1 MKTDILGVAF
11 DALTLDEAEE
21 RADALLRSGAG
32 GYIVTA
38 NPEIVL
44 HCREDAAY
52 AAAVN
57 GAALVLADG
66 VGDLCAARILGTP
79 LPERV
84 TGADLVPRL
93 LSRLA
98 QRSGS
103 VFLYGARPG
112 VAERAGEKLKSAYPG
127 LRIAGAENGYIS
139 DETALFAALEQKKP
153 DLLLLGLGA
162 PRQELW
168 MARNWQKINA
178 VMIGV
183 GGLLDV
189 FAGDIPR
196 APESWQRLG
205 LEWLYRLLREPK
217 RLKRMIRLPKILLL
231 AAREP
236 SNTPARSHAVLF
248 CHISPIMYASGF
260 VSRIRF
266 LKCSRKRKLT
276 SSGTSSR
283 QASTPY
289 FRVHSAAVP
298 MR

>member
-1 MKTDILGVAF
+1 MKTDVLGVAF
-11 DALTLDEAEE
+11 DALTLTEAEE
-21 RADALLRSGAG
+21 RADALLRARKG

-44 HCREDAAY
+44 HSRDDAAY

-57 GAALVLADG
+57 GADLVLADG
-66 VGDLCAARILGTP
+66 VGDLYAARILGTP

-84 TGADLVPRL
+84 AGSDLTPRL

-98 QRSGS
+98 ERGGS

-112 VAERAGEKLKSAYPG
+112 VAERAGEALRSACPG
-127 LRIAGAENGYIS
+127 LRIAGTENGYIS
-139 DETALFAALEQKKP
+139 DEAALFTALDKEQP

-168 MARNWQKINA
+168 MARNRQRTNA

-205 LEWLYRLLREPK
+205 LEWLYRLLREP
-217 RLKRMIRLPKILLL
+217 RRIKRMIRLPEILLL
-231 AAREP
+231 AARE
-236 SNTPARSHAVLF
+236 
-248 CHISPIMYASGF
+248 
-260 VSRIRF
+260 
-266 LKCSRKRKLT
+266 RK
-276 SSGTSSR
+276 
-283 QASTPY
+283 
-289 FRVHSAAVP
+289 
-298 MR
+298 

>member
-1 MKTDILGVAF
+1 MKINILGVAF
-11 DALTLDEAEE
+11 DALTLGEAEE
-21 RADALLRSGAG
+21 RADALLCSGAG

-44 HCREDAAY
+44 RCREDAAY

-79 LPERV
+79 LPGRV
-84 TGADLVPRL
+84 AGADLVPRL
-93 LSRLA
+93 LARLA
-98 QRSGS
+98 ERGGS
-103 VFLYGARPG
+103 VCLYGARPG
-112 VAERAGEKLKSAYPG
+112 VAQRAGESLQSACPG
-127 LRIAGAENGYIS
+127 LRIAGTENGYIS
-139 DETALFAALEQKKP
+139 DETALLEALEREKP

-168 MARNWQKINA
+168 MAENRQRTPA

-205 LEWLYRLLREPK
+205 LEWLYRLLREPRRFK
-217 RLKRMIRLPKILLL
+217 RVIRLPKILLL
-231 AAREP
+231 ALRE
-236 SNTPARSHAVLF
+236 R
-248 CHISPIMYASGF
+248 
-260 VSRIRF
+260 R
-266 LKCSRKRKLT
+266 
-276 SSGTSSR
+276 
-283 QASTPY
+283 
-289 FRVHSAAVP
+289 
-298 MR
+298 

>member
-1 MKTDILGVAF
+1 MKTDVLGVAF
-11 DALTLDEAEE
+11 DALTLTEAEE
-21 RADALLRSGAG
+21 RADALLRARKG

-44 HCREDAAY
+44 HSRDDAAY

-57 GAALVLADG
+57 GADLVLADG
-66 VGDLCAARILGTP
+66 VGDLYAARILGTP

-84 TGADLVPRL
+84 AGSDLTPRL

-98 QRSGS
+98 ERGGS

-112 VAERAGEKLKSAYPG
+112 VAERAGEALRSACPG
-127 LRIAGAENGYIS
+127 LRIAGTENGYIS
-139 DETALFAALEQKKP
+139 DETALFTALDKEQP
-153 DLLLLGLGA
+153 DLLLLGLGV

-168 MARNWQKINA
+168 MAQNRQRTNA

-196 APESWQRLG
+196 APEAWQKLG

-217 RLKRMIRLPKILLL
+217 RIKRMIRLPEILLL
-231 AAREP
+231 AARE
-236 SNTPARSHAVLF
+236 
-248 CHISPIMYASGF
+248 
-260 VSRIRF
+260 
-266 LKCSRKRKLT
+266 RK
-276 SSGTSSR
+276 
-283 QASTPY
+283 
-289 FRVHSAAVP
+289 
-298 MR
+298 

>member
-1 MKTDILGVAF
+1 MKINILGVAF
-11 DALTLDEAEE
+11 DALTLGEAEE
-21 RADALLRSGAG
+21 RADALLCSGAG
-32 GYIVTA
+32 GYIATA
-38 NPEIVL
+38 DPEIVL
-44 HCREDAAY
+44 RCREDAAY

-79 LPERV
+79 LPGRV
-84 TGADLVPRL
+84 AGADLVPRL
-93 LSRLA
+93 LARLA
-98 QRSGS
+98 ERGGS

-112 VAERAGEKLKSAYPG
+112 VAERAGESLQSACPG
-127 LRIAGAENGYIS
+127 LRIAGTENGYIS

-168 MARNWQKINA
+168 MAENRQRTPA

-205 LEWLYRLLREPK
+205 LEWLYRLLREPRRFK
-217 RLKRMIRLPKILLL
+217 RVIRLPKILLL
-231 AAREP
+231 ALRE
-236 SNTPARSHAVLF
+236 R
-248 CHISPIMYASGF
+248 
-260 VSRIRF
+260 R
-266 LKCSRKRKLT
+266 
-276 SSGTSSR
+276 
-283 QASTPY
+283 
-289 FRVHSAAVP
+289 
-298 MR
+298 

>member
-1 MKTDILGVAF
+1 MKTNILGVAF
-11 DALTLDEAEE
+11 DALTLTEAEE
-21 RADALLRSGAG
+21 RADALLRARRG

-44 HCREDAAY
+44 HSRDDAAY

-57 GAALVLADG
+57 GADLVLADG
-66 VGDLCAARILGTP
+66 VGDLYAARILGTP

-84 TGADLVPRL
+84 AGSDLTPRL

-98 QRSGS
+98 ERGGS

-112 VAERAGEKLKSAYPG
+112 VAERAGEALRSACPG
-127 LRIAGAENGYIS
+127 LRIAGTENGYIS
-139 DETALFAALEQKKP
+139 DETALFTALDKEQP
-153 DLLLLGLGA
+153 DLLLLGLGV

-168 MARNWQKINA
+168 MARNRQRTNA

-196 APESWQRLG
+196 APEAWQKLG

-217 RLKRMIRLPKILLL
+217 RIKRMIRLPKILLL
-231 AAREP
+231 AARE
-236 SNTPARSHAVLF
+236 
-248 CHISPIMYASGF
+248 
-260 VSRIRF
+260 
-266 LKCSRKRKLT
+266 RK
-276 SSGTSSR
+276 
-283 QASTPY
+283 
-289 FRVHSAAVP
+289 
-298 MR
+298 

>member
-1 MKTDILGVAF
+1 MKINILGVAF
-11 DALTLDEAEE
+11 DALTLGEAEE
-21 RADALLRSGAG
+21 RADALLCSGTG

-44 HCREDAAY
+44 RCREDAAY

-57 GAALVLADG
+57 GAKLVLADG

-79 LPERV
+79 LPGRV
-84 TGADLVPRL
+84 AGADLVPRL
-93 LSRLA
+93 LARLA
-98 QRSGS
+98 ERGGS

-112 VAERAGEKLKSAYPG
+112 VAQRAGEKLKSAYPG

-139 DETALFAALEQKKP
+139 DETALLEALEREKP

-168 MARNWQKINA
+168 MAENRQRTPA

-196 APESWQRLG
+196 APEAWQRLG
-205 LEWLYRLLREPK
+205 LEWLYRLLREPRRFK
-217 RLKRMIRLPKILLL
+217 RVIRLPKILLL
-231 AAREP
+231 ALRE
-236 SNTPARSHAVLF
+236 R
-248 CHISPIMYASGF
+248 
-260 VSRIRF
+260 R
-266 LKCSRKRKLT
+266 
-276 SSGTSSR
+276 
-283 QASTPY
+283 
-289 FRVHSAAVP
+289 
-298 MR
+298 

>member
-1 MKTDILGVAF
+1 MKINILGVAF
-11 DALTLDEAEE
+11 DALTLGEAEE
-21 RADALLRSGAG
+21 RADALLCSGAG

-44 HCREDAAY
+44 RCREDAAY

-79 LPERV
+79 LPGRV
-84 TGADLVPRL
+84 AGADLVPRL
-93 LSRLA
+93 LARLA
-98 QRSGS
+98 ERSGS

-112 VAERAGEKLKSAYPG
+112 VAERAGESLQSACPG
-127 LRIAGAENGYIS
+127 LRIAGTENGYIS
-139 DETALFAALEQKKP
+139 DETALLEALEREKP

-168 MARNWQKINA
+168 MAENRQRTPA

-196 APESWQRLG
+196 APKAWQRLG
-205 LEWLYRLLREPK
+205 LEWLYRLLREPRRFK
-217 RLKRMIRLPKILLL
+217 RVIRLPKILLL
-231 AAREP
+231 ALRE
-236 SNTPARSHAVLF
+236 R
-248 CHISPIMYASGF
+248 
-260 VSRIRF
+260 R
-266 LKCSRKRKLT
+266 
-276 SSGTSSR
+276 
-283 QASTPY
+283 
-289 FRVHSAAVP
+289 
-298 MR
+298 

>member
-1 MKTDILGVAF
+1 MKINILGVAF
-11 DALTLDEAEE
+11 DALTLGEAEE
-21 RADALLRSGAG
+21 RADALLCSGAG

-44 HCREDAAY
+44 RCREDAAY

-57 GAALVLADG
+57 GAKLVLADG

-79 LPERV
+79 LPGRV
-84 TGADLVPRL
+84 AGADLVPRL
-93 LSRLA
+93 LARLA
-98 QRSGS
+98 ERGGS

-112 VAERAGEKLKSAYPG
+112 VAERAGESLQSACPG
-127 LRIAGAENGYIS
+127 LRIAGTENGYIS
-139 DETALFAALEQKKP
+139 DETALLEALEREKP

-168 MARNWQKINA
+168 MAENRQRTPA

-205 LEWLYRLLREPK
+205 LEWLYRLLREPRRFK
-217 RLKRMIRLPKILLL
+217 RVIRLPKILLL
-231 AAREP
+231 ALRE
-236 SNTPARSHAVLF
+236 R
-248 CHISPIMYASGF
+248 
-260 VSRIRF
+260 R
-266 LKCSRKRKLT
+266 
-276 SSGTSSR
+276 
-283 QASTPY
+283 
-289 FRVHSAAVP
+289 
-298 MR
+298 

>member
-1 MKTDILGVAF
+1 MKINILGVAF
-11 DALTLDEAEE
+11 DALTLGEAEE
-21 RADALLRSGAG
+21 RADALLCSGAG

-44 HCREDAAY
+44 RCREDAAY

-57 GAALVLADG
+57 GAKLVLADG

-79 LPERV
+79 LPGRV
-84 TGADLVPRL
+84 AGADLVPRL
-93 LSRLA
+93 LARLA
-98 QRSGS
+98 ERGGS

-112 VAERAGEKLKSAYPG
+112 VAERAGESLQSACPG
-127 LRIAGAENGYIS
+127 LRIAGRENGYIS
-139 DETALFAALEQKKP
+139 DETALLEALEREKP

-168 MARNWQKINA
+168 MARNRQKINA

-205 LEWLYRLLREPK
+205 LEWLYRLLREPRRFK
-217 RLKRMIRLPKILLL
+217 RVIRLPKILLL
-231 AAREP
+231 ALRE
-236 SNTPARSHAVLF
+236 R
-248 CHISPIMYASGF
+248 
-260 VSRIRF
+260 R
-266 LKCSRKRKLT
+266 
-276 SSGTSSR
+276 
-283 QASTPY
+283 
-289 FRVHSAAVP
+289 
-298 MR
+298 

>member
-1 MKTDILGVAF
+1 MKINILGVAF
-11 DALTLDEAEE
+11 DALTLGEAEE
-21 RADALLRSGAG
+21 HADALLCSGAG

-44 HCREDAAY
+44 RCREDAAY

-57 GAALVLADG
+57 GAKLVLADG

-79 LPERV
+79 LPGRV
-84 TGADLVPRL
+84 AGSDLVPRL
-93 LSRLA
+93 LARLA
-98 QRSGS
+98 ERGGS

-112 VAERAGEKLKSAYPG
+112 VAERAGESLQSACPG
-127 LRIAGAENGYIS
+127 LRIAGTENGYIS
-139 DETALFAALEQKKP
+139 DETALLEALEREKP

-168 MARNWQKINA
+168 MAENRQRTPA

-205 LEWLYRLLREPK
+205 LEWLYRLLCEPRRFK
-217 RLKRMIRLPKILLL
+217 RVIRLPKILLL
-231 AAREP
+231 ALRE
-236 SNTPARSHAVLF
+236 R
-248 CHISPIMYASGF
+248 
-260 VSRIRF
+260 R
-266 LKCSRKRKLT
+266 
-276 SSGTSSR
+276 
-283 QASTPY
+283 
-289 FRVHSAAVP
+289 
-298 MR
+298 